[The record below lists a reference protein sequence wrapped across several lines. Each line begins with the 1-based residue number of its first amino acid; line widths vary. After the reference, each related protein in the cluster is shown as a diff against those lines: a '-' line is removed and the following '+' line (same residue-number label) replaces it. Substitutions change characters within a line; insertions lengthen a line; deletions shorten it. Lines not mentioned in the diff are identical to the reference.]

1 MSILATP
8 MTLEYSLLDL
18 LGERSRTMSASP
30 DPHGA

>member
-18 LGERSRTMSASP
+18 LGDRSLTISASA